1 MADQRSCPVW
11 NFRCKPLAK
20 SSARIVL
27 LEHDSAEP
35 LHADGG
41 GACGK
46 GRKRSVAEAGLEGE
60 RDAADEGQES
70 LFTGN
75 LYLECH
81 LLLDSRQIADTD
93 GNKLG

>member
-20 SSARIVL
+20 ASTRIVL
-27 LEHDSAEP
+27 LEHDSAETW
-35 LHADGG
+35 HADGG

-46 GRKRSVAEAGLEGE
+46 GRKRTVAEAGLGGE
-60 RDAADEGQES
+60 PDAADEGQES

-75 LYLECH
+75 LYLGCH
-81 LLLDSRQIADTD
+81 VLLD
-93 GNKLG
+93 